1 MTKNTDELDELTEL
15 KDVVVDTLG
24 LVTHGANREE
34 FFLLKSVENA
44 DGETQETNQVQASVA
59 KSIWQSLARIF
70 KREIEKEL
78 AGLEVIE
85 EVIEPVNTESIT
97 ESIAKEL
104 VTEQLEKVAE
114 PKAIEPAIEP
124 ELKPELPVAELT
136 KMEEHKMEDEKQV
149 TSEVVIDV
157 EKSNLAAQLAELAKA
172 NTDLQA
178 RVEKAEQEAAQQ
190 RDAREYQV
198 WLTKARSMYTLPAS
212 PNDLAE
218 QLHWL
223 AKTDAKRAEWW
234 ETHLSALTNQL
245 RDSELFVEKG
255 TSRAA
260 QDGLQLVEK
269 AQKLLD
275 AGNAKSLRDA
285 LLSLSRGEQE
295 AYLAEQRRAR
305 EVA

>member
-34 FFLLKSVENA
+34 FFLLKSAEDT
-44 DGETQETNQVQASVA
+44 DGETQETNQAQASVA

-78 AGLEVIE
+78 ASLEVVE
-85 EVIEPVNTESIT
+85 SVNAESIT
-97 ESIAKEL
+97 DEL
-104 VTEQLEKVAE
+104 VIEQLEKV
-114 PKAIEPAIEP
+114 IEPETIELEAIEP

-157 EKSNLAAQLAELAKA
+157 EKSNLAAQLTELAKA

>member
-1 MTKNTDELDELTEL
+1 MTKHTDELDELTEL

-24 LVTHGANREE
+24 LVTRGANREE
-34 FFLLKSVENA
+34 FFLLKSADGNA
-44 DGETQETNQVQASVA
+44 DDEIQETNQAQASVA
-59 KSIWQSLARIF
+59 KSIWQSLVSVF
-70 KREIEKEL
+70 KHEIEKEL
-78 AGLEVIE
+78 AGLEVVA
-85 EVIEPVNTESIT
+85 EVVESTVAEPE
-97 ESIAKEL
+97 
-104 VTEQLEKVAE
+104 VTEQLEK
-114 PKAIEPAIEP
+114 IDEPAVIEP
-124 ELKPELPVAELT
+124 EPESESPVAELT
-136 KMEEHKMEDEKQV
+136 KTEEHNMEDEKQV

-157 EKSNLAAQLAELAKA
+157 EKSNLASQLAELAKA

-223 AKTDAKRAEWW
+223 AKTDAVRAEWW

-269 AQKLLD
+269 AQKLVD
-275 AGNAKSLRDA
+275 AGSTKSLRDA
-285 LLSLSRGEQE
+285 MLSLSRGEQE